1 LPPVTTAV
9 LPAIENSP
17 LISIRRIYETHWGVR
32 VVAVL
37 LVCVAAMAACARETD
52 SGVGVP
58 IRVVFN
64 HDGEVV
70 EPPTA
75 SVAPRWTHKQ
85 ALAAVTHEFP
95 DGTTQ
100 VWFGSYQGKPAWLAI
115 TESTAIAIPGT
126 HTAGRGYTFGVYAD
140 GETPLHLLGGQIV
153 ARGKPPVVNA
163 APARRTYDGR
173 LHVTFVTAGP
183 GAIGATP
190 SRWMVE
196 PAPAGV
202 HPIQARA
209 VAGERAHTA
218 VVNLVDANTRV
229 YFGLFT
235 GIDNAGASHAKT
247 PAWLVVGSHL
257 RLLSEGPG
265 SLPDYGYGVTAFS
278 DDLTQPW
285 VSDRLQLVQRPFAY

>member
-1 LPPVTTAV
+1 M
-9 LPAIENSP
+9 
-17 LISIRRIYETHWGVR
+17 R

-70 EPPTA
+70 EPPIA
-75 SVAPRWTHKQ
+75 SVARRWTHKQ

-115 TESTAIAIPGT
+115 TVA
-126 HTAGRGYTFGVYAD
+126 RGYTFGVYAD
-140 GETPLHLLGGQIV
+140 GETPLHLLSGQIV

-196 PAPAGV
+196 PAPARV

-209 VAGERAHTA
+209 VAEQRAHTA

-235 GIDNAGASHAKT
+235 GIDNAGGSHAKT
-247 PAWLVVGSHL
+247 PAWLVIGSHL

-265 SLPDYGYGVTAFS
+265 SPPDYGYGVTAFS

-285 VSDRLQLVQRPFAY
+285 VSGRIQLVQRPFAY